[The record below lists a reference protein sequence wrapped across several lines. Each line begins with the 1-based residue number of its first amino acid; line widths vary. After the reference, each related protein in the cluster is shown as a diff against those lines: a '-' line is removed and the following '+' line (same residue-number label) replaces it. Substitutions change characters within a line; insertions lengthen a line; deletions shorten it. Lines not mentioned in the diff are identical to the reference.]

1 MLCCKRL
8 GEHSQGDN
16 HNEAI
21 GLLAKVDRG
30 HAKALAILL
39 GLKTPA
45 SYGAGRSTAD
55 DGSAQGVRRTVSWRL
70 RGRRPEPGRSAV
82 TLGRGCGLACGYG
95 DHGGYGQNA
104 GDGPGTLHGMDDQ
117 RT

>member
-1 MLCCKRL
+1 VLCCKRL

-55 DGSAQGVRRTVSWRL
+55 DGKRAR
-70 RGRRPEPGRSAV
+70 RSADRLV
-82 TLGRGCGLACGYG
+82 EA
-95 DHGGYGQNA
+95 A
-104 GDGPGTLHGMDDQ
+104 
-117 RT
+117 RTAA